1 MCVLY
6 APTSMGEKASVMTI
20 SREDRQK
27 INNWLESQRA
37 RPQFRSTPSAG
48 MAVSRVM
55 RPLSKKYGGGSSALS
70 LARLWPEIVGERW
83 SKISSP
89 VRFTTGRSG
98 RTLVISAP
106 GAAASLIMAA
116 NGPIIDRLNTHLG
129 PNHVKAI
136 KVVQTKMRTDS
147 AAIKSK
153 RGLRPSEAAHLRESL
168 ATVKNENLK
177 ASLEKLGRGILTKEE
192 K

>member
-1 MCVLY
+1 
-6 APTSMGEKASVMTI
+6 MTI
-20 SREDRQK
+20 TREDRQK
-27 INNWLESQRA
+27 INRWLESQRA

-116 NGPIIDRLNTHLG
+116 SGPIIDRLNTHLG
-129 PNHVKAI
+129 PDHVKAI
-136 KVVQTKMRTDS
+136 KVVQTKMRTDGAS
-147 AAIKSK
+147 VKTK
-153 RGLRPSEAAHLRESL
+153 RGLRPSEALRLRESL
-168 ATVKNENLK
+168 NSVENENLK
-177 ASLEKLGRGILTKEE
+177 ASLERLGRGILTKDEN
-192 K
+192 